1 MHEDI
6 NVRRTEIDIFEVG
19 ILDLIFNSFNSDFN
33 TEISLAID
41 KKLLTFKSDFEIK
54 KII

>member
-1 MHEDI
+1 MHEDM
-6 NVRRTEIDIFEVG
+6 NVRLTEVDIF
-19 ILDLIFNSFNSDFN
+19 DPFNSDFT